1 MEENV
6 QGTHKMG
13 EIFPVDIPVEMMVYV
28 DTDGEMTPRRL
39 RYEKEGGEKM
49 ILSFAPEDTIAR
61 SECNYVG
68 IKEKKYICST
78 VSDGIRNTLEIRF
91 RLTDQT
97 WRIYRFL

>member
-39 RYEKEGGEKM
+39 RYEKEGGEKGC
-49 ILSFAPEDTIAR
+49 LP
-61 SECNYVG
+61 
-68 IKEKKYICST
+68 
-78 VSDGIRNTLEIRF
+78 
-91 RLTDQT
+91 
-97 WRIYRFL
+97 